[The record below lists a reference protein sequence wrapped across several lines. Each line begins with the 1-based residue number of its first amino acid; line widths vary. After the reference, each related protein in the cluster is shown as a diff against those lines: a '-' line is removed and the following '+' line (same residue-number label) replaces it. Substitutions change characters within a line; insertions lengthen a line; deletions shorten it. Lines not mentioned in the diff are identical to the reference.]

1 MVKHNNQWGTVC
13 DDGFDI
19 VDAQSACHTLGF
31 SGGSYTSDSEEH
43 VGGTIWIESLR
54 CHSAT
59 QTFPCSHDGWG
70 KHNCDHGED
79 IVLTCT

>member
-13 DDGFDI
+13 NDNFAT

-31 SGGSYTSDSEEH
+31 SYGSYTSGAH
-43 VGGTIWIESLR
+43 VGGTIWIEDVN
-54 CHSAT
+54 CNSAT
-59 QTFPCSHDGWG
+59 QTFPCSHSSWG
-70 KHNCDHGED
+70 SHDCSHGED